1 MTKNIDKMVARKIPV
16 HTSIRVAKKV
26 LSQVEQQLMMSPR
39 ELDIVHYSNCREQGY
54 CLRFMP
60 TGKTPQYFSFAE
72 SAGSDNIVVHAG
84 FNFDLNG
91 FIRPEEDEDAV
102 SVLFQNGRF
111 DLAAY
116 FIVTAIALY
125 KKCPARYVND
135 DVHFNEKA
143 TVTTKKQ
150 AHRHARLVN
159 DLQSED

>member
-1 MTKNIDKMVARKIPV
+1 MTKNIDKLVARKIPV

-26 LSQVEQQLMMSPR
+26 LSQVEQQLAMSPR

-60 TGKTPQYFSFAE
+60 VGVPPLYFSFAE
-72 SAGSDNIVVHAG
+72 SSGSDHIVVHAG
-84 FNFDLNG
+84 FNFDSNG
-91 FIRPEEDEDAV
+91 FIRPEDEDAV
-102 SVLFQNGRF
+102 SVSFQSGRP

-116 FIVTAIALY
+116 FIVMAIALY
-125 KKCPARYVND
+125 KKGPARYVND